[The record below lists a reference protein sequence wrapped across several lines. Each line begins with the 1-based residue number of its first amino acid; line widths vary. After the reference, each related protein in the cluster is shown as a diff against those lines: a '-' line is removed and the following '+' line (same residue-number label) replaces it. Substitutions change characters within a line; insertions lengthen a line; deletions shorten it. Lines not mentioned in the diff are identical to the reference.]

1 MNLLDNNL
9 WNNPGI
15 ILILIIVVFAIIALL
30 VFFIRKLIFKNTKED
45 KPDEDTIVKEDLNR
59 YLVDVDDE
67 ETKKEFEKFEKE
79 NENETKDK

>member
-15 ILILIIVVFAIIALL
+15 ILILIIAVFAIIALL
-30 VFFIRKLIFKNTKED
+30 VFFIRKLIFKNKKED

>member
-30 VFFIRKLIFKNTKED
+30 VFFIRKLIFKN
-45 KPDEDTIVKEDLNR
+45 
-59 YLVDVDDE
+59 
-67 ETKKEFEKFEKE
+67 KKENLSFSTSKQS
-79 NENETKDK
+79 

>member
-15 ILILIIVVFAIIALL
+15 ILILIIVAFAIIALL
-30 VFFIRKLIFKNTKED
+30 VFFIRKLMFKNKKED

>member
-15 ILILIIVVFAIIALL
+15 ILVLIIVVFAIIALL
-30 VFFIRKLIFKNTKED
+30 VFFIRKLIFKNKKED

-79 NENETKDK
+79 NENEAKDK